1 MKLTSAQLRAL
12 EAVKAG
18 SVTLYDPIRGN
29 RDNVVDGARKD
40 VITRLVK
47 MGLIQ
52 TPRVSMWSRTGAY
65 TLTTDG
71 RKALEEQCKQE

>member
-29 RDNVVDGARKD
+29 RDNVIDGARKD
-40 VITRLVK
+40 VIKRLVD
-47 MGLIQ
+47 MGLIIA
-52 TPRVSMWSRTGAY
+52 PRVSMWVRTGAY
-65 TLTTDG
+65 TLTTEG
-71 RKALEEQCKQE
+71 RKALEEQCNQ

>member
-29 RDNVVDGARKD
+29 RENVIDGARKD
-40 VITRLVK
+40 VIKRLVN
-47 MGLIQ
+47 MGLMKA
-52 TPRVSMWSRTGAY
+52 PKVSMWSQTGAY
-65 TLTTDG
+65 TLTPEG